1 MSAKRTHRNL
11 STYLLLPERVKD
23 KLMTTITIMITITV
37 TATITVAVA
46 VAVAVVVTIT
56 ITITKITINNVL
68 GLIMWSLIRSVIT
81 RVIHKIDGC

>member
-46 VAVAVVVTIT
+46 VAVAVTIT
-56 ITITKITINNVL
+56 ITITKITIDNVL

>member
-46 VAVAVVVTIT
+46 VVVTIT